1 MAPLLCA
8 GFSGLERSF
17 HTMSRRAAILAVL
30 PVLLL
35 AACETQTGGPGFQPP
50 PLAPPPPP
58 PPPGGIDGHGAF
70 RLSAGA
76 RVTCAG
82 YSVALMPDFV
92 RYRRRIEALYG
103 ATDRVMEPIDEVKA
117 RSAKLPP
124 SPDTAPVAST
134 TCDARGGFSFR
145 GLNPGGYFLL
155 ARVRVR
161 PPIAGG
167 NDFVVLQPVDIQPDQ
182 NTDVTLAP

>member
-1 MAPLLCA
+1 
-8 GFSGLERSF
+8 
-17 HTMSRRAAILAVL
+17 MSRRAAILAAL

-35 AACETQTGGPGFQPP
+35 AACQTLTGAGFRPP
-50 PLAPPPPP
+50 PPPPAPPPPP

-70 RLSAGA
+70 RLSQGP

-82 YSVALMPDFV
+82 FSVALMPDFV

-103 ATDRVMEPIDEVKA
+103 ATSPVMEPIGEVKA
-117 RSAKLPP
+117 RSARLPP

-134 TCDARGGFSFR
+134 TCDVHGAFSFR

-161 PPIAGG
+161 PPLAGG
-167 NDFVVLQPVDIQPDQ
+167 NDYVIVQPVDIQPDQ